1 MLNQVYLKGKW
12 DEIVMLKKFVIID
25 VMEQQYYYYNDS
37 ITQGFS
43 LDKLL
48 EERNRYGIPY
58 KIEYYNNGKV
68 IIIKSR

>member
-1 MLNQVYLKGKW
+1 MLN
-12 DEIVMLKKFVIID
+12 KFVIID

-37 ITQGFS
+37 ITQGFA
-43 LDKLL
+43 LDEVL
-48 EERNRYGIPY
+48 EQRNRYEIPY